1 MVCPWC
7 GKEEETLIHALKD
20 CPKAQDIL
28 TLGGLDNRL
37 LERDYSYCI
46 DWIED
51 IMRTLDIK
59 VVVDFFTTLW
69 NSWNN
74 KNKFI
79 FRGQDEDAKTVWE
92 RAKTLCHDF
101 RIHNLV
107 NTPMLPITPTCK
119 KCEKPPCSF
128 VKINFDAIVANEKM
142 GYGVIVRDADGFML
156 GGSGGFKEAVMDIE
170 WAKLMAFEESVKVVG
185 ELNILKVIF
194 ESDCASLVNM
204 IKKKGRDFTIL
215 GHCVDKACMKL
226 DNFILVEVRWANRSC
241 NKVADLICN
250 FALKSSCSWN
260 FSMYYPKEIH
270 DSVMFDAIN

>member
-1 MVCPWC
+1 MKTLPKIIVFCWRVGHDILPIYANISTIRKNFNKVYPWC

-20 CPKAQDIL
+20 YPKAQDIL
-28 TLGGLDNRL
+28 TLGSLDNRL

-101 RIHNLV
+101 RIHNL
-107 NTPMLPITPTCK
+107 
-119 KCEKPPCSF
+119 
-128 VKINFDAIVANEKM
+128 M

-185 ELNILKVIF
+185 ELNISKAVF
-194 ESDCASLVNM
+194 ESDCASLVNR
-204 IKKKGRDFTIL
+204 IKKKGLDFTIL
-215 GHCVDKACMKL
+215 GHCMDKACMKL
-226 DNFILVEVRWANRSC
+226 DNFILVEVKWANRSC

-260 FSMYYPKEIH
+260 FSMDYPKEIH